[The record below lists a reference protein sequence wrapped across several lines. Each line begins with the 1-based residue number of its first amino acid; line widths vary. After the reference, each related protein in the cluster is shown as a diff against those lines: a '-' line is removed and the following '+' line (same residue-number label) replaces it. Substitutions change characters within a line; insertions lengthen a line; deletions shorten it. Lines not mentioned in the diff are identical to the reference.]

1 MYDGFLTKVFDGNS
15 VMTWLIFIGLV
26 TLSILLARIIYKII
40 AKFLTKITAKTKN
53 KLDDSLVDVLE
64 GPLEFALIITGVW
77 YSLKILNISFE
88 TGDSIINAFQA
99 LVIVDIAWLLSRL
112 VNVVV
117 KKYLLPI
124 ANRTDTIV
132 DTQLLGMLGS
142 IIRAMIWI
150 AAILLVLKLEGH
162 TITSFITGIGI
173 GGLALG
179 FSSEN
184 IKNFFKGLTIFTQ
197 KPIEVGERIR
207 VKGYDGTVEKID
219 IKKVIL
225 RLRNGRLAIMPME
238 TMNKSIIEKVSSEPS
253 RKITLDVGLS
263 YNSSESQ
270 IKRAM
275 EILQEVV
282 TDNDTLEDNTIILPN
297 VFNHYALNIQLIYYI
312 KKGESVVD
320 NQTKTNLEI
329 YKRFKKEKLEFA

>member
-15 VMTWLIFIGLV
+15 VMVWLIFIGMI
-26 TLSILLARIIYKII
+26 TLSILMARIIYKII
-40 AKFLTKITAKTKN
+40 TKFLTKITAKTKN

-77 YSLKILNISFE
+77 YSLKVLNVSTE

-99 LVIVDIAWLLSRL
+99 LVIVNIAWLLSRL
-112 VNVVV
+112 VNVVI
-117 KKYLLPI
+117 KKYLVPI

-132 DTQLLGMLGS
+132 DTQLLGILGS

-184 IKNFFKGLTIFTQ
+184 IKNFFKSLSIFTQ

-219 IKKVIL
+219 IKRVML
-225 RLRNGRLAIMPME
+225 RLRNGRLAVMPME
-238 TMNKSIIEKVSSEPS
+238 TMYKSIIEKVSSEPS

-270 IKRAM
+270 IIRAM

-282 TDNDTLEDNTIILPN
+282 TDNDALEDNTIILPN
-297 VFNHYALNIQLIYYI
+297 AFKHYALNIQLIYYI

-320 NQTKTNLEI
+320 NQKKTNLEI
-329 YKRFKKEKLEFA
+329 YKRFREEKLEFA

>member
-1 MYDGFLTKVFDGNS
+1 MFDRFFTKVFDGN
-15 VMTWLIFIGLV
+15 TLTEWLIFAGLF
-26 TLSILLARIIYKII
+26 TLSFLMARIIYKTILE
-40 AKFLTKITAKTKN
+40 FLTKTTAKTKN

-64 GPLEFALIITGVW
+64 GPLEFALIITGIW
-77 YSLKILNISFE
+77 YSLKVLIISAE
-88 TGDSIINAFQA
+88 TGDSIINAFHT
-99 LVIVDIAWLLSRL
+99 LVIVNIAWFLSRL
-112 VNVVV
+112 VNVVI
-117 KKYLLPI
+117 KKYLVPI

-162 TITSFITGIGI
+162 TAASLLTGISI
-173 GGLALG
+173 GGLALV

-184 IKNFFKGLTIFTQ
+184 IKKFFKGLSIFAHM
-197 KPIEVGERIR
+197 PIEIGECI
-207 VKGYDGTVEKID
+207 KIDGYEGTVEKID
-219 IKKVIL
+219 LKRVYL
-225 RLRNGRLAIMPME
+225 RLRNGRLVVIPVASMLM
-238 TMNKSIIEKVSSEPS
+238 SSIEKVSSEPS

-275 EILQEVV
+275 EILQKIVI
-282 TDNDTLEDNTIILPN
+282 DNDALEDNAIIFPN
-297 VFNHYALNIQLIYYI
+297 AFNHYALNIQLIYYI

-329 YKRFKKEKLEFA
+329 YKRFKEEKLEIA